1 MLFLRLLKFIT
12 KVKSKLMKV
21 FSFLFLLLSITIISC
36 TPTTDETVNPNT
48 TDRKIRFQF
57 KFDENQTRLGA
68 IGQPAE
74 IPAGNAAQ
82 TPDFQKLSVHVIDM
96 TPNRFTPYG
105 QGFLAYKGAET
116 TAGGD
121 NAVDFDKAIIEDENT
136 VFLEL
141 PLSDMEPGTYE
152 FARVSVSF
160 QQYDVKFNINNV
172 PQVGDLEDQT
182 ATVASFLGFNN
193 YIGDVQVR
201 DQTLSVNDD
210 KLQGFWA
217 FETNLTAPWSGFNQL
232 YSGESPGGATTVVN
246 PLAGD
251 SDIPAGSCVVTGAF
265 TEPLVITGEEVD
277 DILVTLSFSI
287 NESFEWQDLNGNG
300 KLDFY
305 ADGAAENEQIVDMGL
320 RGLVASWEEN

>member
-1 MLFLRLLKFIT
+1 MFLCLLIYHLYK
-12 KVKSKLMKV
+12 KSKLMKI
-21 FSFLFLLLSITIISC
+21 FPFLFLLLSLTIISC
-36 TPTTDETVNPNT
+36 TPTADDTVDPNT

-68 IGQPAE
+68 IGQASV
-74 IPAGNAAQ
+74 IPEGNAAQ
-82 TPDFQKLSVHVIDM
+82 TPDFQKLSVHVMDM

-116 TAGGD
+116 TAGGA
-121 NAVDFDKAIIEDENT
+121 NAVDFDKAIIKEENT

-141 PLSDMEPGTYE
+141 PLNEMEPGTYE
-152 FARVSVSF
+152 YARVSVSF
-160 QQYDVKFNINNV
+160 QQYDIKFNINNV
-172 PQVGDLEDQT
+172 PQVGNLEDQT

-201 DQTLSVNDD
+201 DETLSVNDD

-217 FETNLTAPWSGFNQL
+217 FETDLTAPWSDFNQL
-232 YSGESPGGATTVVN
+232 YSGESPSGATTVVN

-265 TEPLVITGEEVD
+265 TEPLIITGEEVD

-287 NESFEWQDLNGNG
+287 NESFEWKDLNGNG

-305 ADGAAENEQIVDMGL
+305 ADEGSENEQIVDMGL